1 MNVDLDTTAF
11 DELEEMFGGASINKE
26 LEEQENVILT
36 QDLEDFAGIFP
47 DWDLLPPTTSRR

>member
-1 MNVDLDTTAF
+1 MDIDKSDAF
-11 DELEEMFGGASINKE
+11 EDLEEMFGDGSINRE

-47 DWDLLPPTTSRR
+47 DWDLLPPASSRR